1 MALVKKFAKEE
12 VSDDREMLCSIGG
25 CGARWTVQTE
35 KPMCSYHQWKE
46 WPTRPEQRQRSL
58 DDLVFAGD
66 PRGWAKKI
74 IRDYEAGIS
83 RSKLSVSEAR
93 TALKMPNV

>member
-12 VSDDREMLCSIGG
+12 VADDREMLCSTPG
-25 CGARWTVQTE
+25 CGARWTVDGQ
-35 KPMCSYHQWKE
+35 CSYHKWKV
-46 WPTRPEQRQRSL
+46 WPESPVQRPQSH

-74 IRDYEAGIS
+74 IRDYEAGIP

-93 TALKMPNV
+93 TALKMLNV